1 MPSFLLRRGEL
12 LHPSDLVEQLWDE
25 VLRGEGKDRNTC
37 GDSEWQICTSEMF
50 TWRGRGSL
58 WAGEWRR
65 TVFYLSRFKT
75 VNQQILQNREKQDE
89 ITAVCSHL
97 SCSETGCTC
106 VLPWPW
112 LPVQHHWACRAVHP
126 HLSPA
131 QGWPLPIAHVTKEG
145 EKQSTIRDQ
154 TSTRLPYKN
163 AREPLSTNT
172 WKEVLILSILSACV
186 YIMWLSANRP
196 ASVSISLSV
205 WCGTVIDECPAVD
218 TRGRRASIS
227 PKHMAERHEETKRE
241 EKQHRQVSF
250 FFLNLLEWKNSL
262 FSRLEN

>member
-37 GDSEWQICTSEMF
+37 GDSEWQICTSETF

-97 SCSETGCTC
+97 SCSETG
-106 VLPWPW
+106 
-112 LPVQHHWACRAVHP
+112 
-126 HLSPA
+126 
-131 QGWPLPIAHVTKEG
+131 AHVCPTLTLAAR
-145 EKQSTIRDQ
+145 STSLGMSSSS
-154 TSTRLPYKN
+154 ST
-163 AREPLSTNT
+163 
-172 WKEVLILSILSACV
+172 
-186 YIMWLSANRP
+186 
-196 ASVSISLSV
+196 SISSSGMASSYST
-205 WCGTVIDECPAVD
+205 CNK
-218 TRGRRASIS
+218 RRREAEHHQRPNIHQAS
-227 PKHMAERHEETKRE
+227 
-241 EKQHRQVSF
+241 
-250 FFLNLLEWKNSL
+250 L
-262 FSRLEN
+262 

>member
-1 MPSFLLRRGEL
+1 MTNM
-12 LHPSDLVEQLWDE
+12 HV
-25 VLRGEGKDRNTC
+25 RNVHLKRQR
-37 GDSEWQICTSEMF
+37 EFM
-50 TWRGRGSL
+50 
-58 WAGEWRR
+58 RR

-89 ITAVCSHL
+89 ITLLFAAVFHAL
-97 SCSETGCTC
+97 KQVCTC

-154 TSTRLPYKN
+154 TSTRPPYKN
-163 AREPLSTNT
+163 TREPLSTNT
-172 WKEVLILSILSACV
+172 WKEILILSILSACV

-205 WCGTVIDECPAVD
+205 WRGTVIDECPAVD

-227 PKHMAERHEETKRE
+227 PKHMAERQRRQRE
-241 EKQHRQVSF
+241 KKNSTDRFHF
-250 FFLNLLEWKNSL
+250 FF
-262 FSRLEN
+262 